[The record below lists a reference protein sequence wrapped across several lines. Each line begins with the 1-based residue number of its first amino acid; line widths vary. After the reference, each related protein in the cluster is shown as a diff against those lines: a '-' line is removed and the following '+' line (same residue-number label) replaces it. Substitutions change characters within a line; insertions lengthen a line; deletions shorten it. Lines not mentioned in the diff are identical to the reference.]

1 MPLTEDES
9 WQEIQLAV
17 GKQLIKDSRRYLL
30 NECAA
35 KWGWPL
41 VVKADGLMAG
51 KGVEV
56 CENMDEALEFMNFL
70 DPLPRLGE

>member
-1 MPLTEDES
+1 MPLTEDEC
-9 WQEIQLAV
+9 WKEIQLAV
-17 GKQLIKDSRRYLL
+17 GKKLIKDSRRKLL

-35 KWGWPL
+35 EWGWPL

-51 KGVEV
+51 KGVKV

-70 DPLPRLGE
+70 DRSPHDKA